1 MGFFK
6 IWERG
11 ISMFLNILVLT
22 VSVVI
27 SIFYLRASITKKLG
41 AEHALKNREEM
52 EWKISVIIPARNEE
66 KNIGKILSLLKDQ
79 SVPID
84 EIIVVDDNSWDK
96 TYEIAS
102 SFDGVKVIRLT
113 TEPPKGWVGKSWAIW
128 NGYLSSSGDLL
139 VFMDADVEPTPYAI
153 ESLIVQYEKHDGL
166 ISVWPYQRF
175 ERFYEHL
182 NLTFNFLVVYASN
195 MLGFPFKKPSGVF
208 GPVILTSRKDYEY
221 IGGHKAI
228 RDSVLE
234 DIKLGKL
241 YIDKGIRVTNFIGN
255 GIIKFRMYPE
265 GFRQL
270 FEGFSKNM
278 SFGATSGGV
287 INFILAFVWI
297 AGFYS
302 SFSNFT
308 FQAWYIFLRH
318 LMFSTLVYV
327 MSKQL
332 GDYKWYDALLYP
344 LHFSF
349 FLVVFFYSLYKTIIV
364 RKVTWR
370 GREINV

>member
-1 MGFFK
+1 ML
-6 IWERG
+6 
-11 ISMFLNILVLT
+11 LNIFVLGL
-22 VSVVI
+22 SFFI
-27 SIFYLRASITKKLG
+27 SLFYLKFSIKKKLNM
-41 AEHALKNREEM
+41 EFSSKNQERKD
-52 EWKISVIIPARNEE
+52 WKVSVIIPARNEE
-66 KNIGKILSLLKDQ
+66 RNIGKILSFLSQQ
-79 SVPID
+79 SIPIY

-102 SFDGVKVIRLT
+102 SFKNVKVVRLT

-139 VFMDADVEPTPYAI
+139 VFMDADVEPSYHAI
-153 ESLIVQYEKHDGL
+153 ESLVTQYEKYGGL

-182 NLTFNFLVVYASN
+182 SLTFNFLVVYASN
-195 MLGFPFKKPSGVF
+195 MLGFPSKKPSGVF

-221 IGGHKAI
+221 TGGHEAV

-241 YIDKGIRVTNFIGN
+241 YVNKGIRVTNFIGN

-265 GFRQL
+265 GFKQL

-278 SFGATSGGV
+278 SSGAISGGF
-287 INFILAFVWI
+287 INFLLAFVWI

-308 FQAWYIFLRH
+308 FPIWYILLRH
-318 LMFSTLVYV
+318 LVFSTLVYIL
-327 MSKQL
+327 SKSI
-332 GDYKWYDALLYP
+332 GGYKWYDALLYP
-344 LHFSF
+344 VHFSF
-349 FLVVFFYSLYKTIIV
+349 FLIVFFYSLYRTVVV

-370 GREINV
+370 GREIDV